1 MYTIFY
7 FQKIKIC
14 YIINENIRGVFMSKY
29 ETISTQK
36 QKKEFIIDSLK
47 STIIF
52 FAMTMIGYLFQKLHF
67 SEANIITI
75 YILGVLITAITTT
88 HKIYSYIS
96 SIANVFM
103 FNFLFTDP
111 YFTFK
116 VNDPGNIITFFIM
129 FFAAFITSNLTVQIK
144 QNAIQ
149 SAQTAHRTQI
159 LLETNQML
167 QQAKD
172 KIGIM
177 NVTCQQL
184 MKLLNK
190 DILFYPVG
198 KDLEKS
204 PFTYSVYGDKY
215 IENCVYKNE
224 FNIVNWVYQNHQS
237 AGATTQLFSEAK
249 HLYLLVKNNDKIYGI
264 VGIKIQEPLDSFE
277 MSIALS
283 ILGEAALALESEKA
297 NKEKADADLLAK
309 NEQLRANLLRSI
321 SHDLRTPLT
330 SISGNASILL
340 SKGQSLTEDK
350 KNILHKNIY
359 DDSLWLIH
367 LVENLLSVTRIEDGS
382 MKLNM
387 TTELIDE
394 VINEALQHVSREKSR
409 HHISFTQDKEFIL
422 VKMDAHLIMQVI
434 INLIDNAIKYT
445 PQDSHISI
453 HVSQQNKNVIIDVA
467 DNGLG
472 ISDDIKPHIFDMF
485 YTGDMTV
492 VDSSRSLGLGLA
504 LCKSIM
510 NAHDGSIE
518 ILDNYPHGSLFRL
531 TLPIKEVQLHES

>member
-1 MYTIFY
+1 MA
-7 FQKIKIC
+7 KH
-14 YIINENIRGVFMSKY
+14 
-29 ETISTQK
+29 ETLSTQK
-36 QKKEFIIDSLK
+36 QKKEYIIDSLK
-47 STIIF
+47 SIIIF
-52 FAMTMIGYLFQKLHF
+52 FIMTMIGYLFQKLHF

-96 SIANVFM
+96 SVANVFM

-111 YFTFK
+111 YYTFK
-116 VNDPGNIITFFIM
+116 VNDPGSIITFLIM
-129 FFAAFITSNLTVQIK
+129 FFAAFITSNLTLQIK

-149 SAQTAHRTQI
+149 SAQTAYRTQI
-159 LLETNQML
+159 LLDTNQML

-172 KIGIM
+172 KIGII

-184 MKLLNK
+184 VKLLNK
-190 DILFYPVG
+190 DILFYPVD
-198 KDLEKS
+198 KDIENS
-204 PFTYSVYGDKY
+204 PFVFPVSESEK
-215 IENCVYKNE
+215 IEECFHQNE
-224 FNIVNWVYQNHQS
+224 LNIVNWVYQHHQV
-237 AGATTQLFSEAK
+237 AGATTNLFQEAK
-249 HLYLLVKNNDKIYGI
+249 YFYLSVRNNDKAYGI

-277 MSIALS
+277 MSITLS

-297 NKEKADADLLAK
+297 NREKAEADLLAK

-330 SISGNASILL
+330 SISGNAGILL
-340 SKGQSLTEDK
+340 SNGQSFSEEK
-350 KNILHKNIY
+350 KHILYKNIY

-394 VINEALQHVSREKSR
+394 VINEALQHVSREKSM
-409 HHISFTQDKEFIL
+409 HHISFTQDEEFIF

-434 INLIDNAIKYT
+434 INLVDNAIKYT
-445 PQDSHISI
+445 PQNSHISI
-453 HVSQQNKNVIIDVA
+453 HVSQENKNVIIDVA
-467 DNGLG
+467 DDGFG
-472 ISDDIKPHIFDMF
+472 IADDMKPYIFDMF

-492 VDSSRSLGLGLA
+492 ADSSRSLGLGLA